1 MKKLAL
7 ISVVGLALS
16 GCGGSGGGSNSDST
30 PTQPVVKPS
39 VAIGSVEA
47 VNAEENTLTVNGY
60 TYHVSGVVYGDT
72 SMQLADVEPKMMVQ
86 VGTDVRKASD
96 DGFLVTLEPTITGR
110 VTAIDYVKK
119 TFTVNGVDLQ
129 FDGLSDDIEI
139 NDWVMVSSLPT
150 ADAGYRVLSVVEIDV
165 DNDYPTLGSYYE
177 LEGRITSIDEN
188 AGTFK
193 LGTNITVSYDNI
205 SQLSIGQ
212 WVEVEG
218 EMQNGIF
225 MANEVEV
232 EGYDVISNDSDVE
245 GIVTWVANDYS
256 EFSLN
261 YRGAFFIDNATRFE
275 DGSKA
280 NLKQGQEVEVTSVMK
295 NGKRIATVIE
305 FEQPDFDDN
314 NQWQGKEFECEGY
327 VSNYDA
333 EARTFDIERCEN
345 DADQLLNN
353 TTVVI
358 DAQTRFQGIEELN
371 LNGARV
377 EVDGVIINDQNI
389 AREVELD
396 VYDNCSLL
404 R

>member
-30 PTQPVVKPS
+30 LTQPVVKPS

-60 TYHVSGVVYGDT
+60 IYHVSGVVYGDT

-86 VGTDVRKASD
+86 VGTDVRKASG

-177 LEGRITSIDEN
+177 MEGRITSIDEN

-205 SQLSIGQ
+205 SQLSTGQ

-218 EMQNGIF
+218 EMQNGVF

-358 DAQTRFQGIEELN
+358 DAQTRFQGIEEIN

-377 EVDGVIINDQNI
+377 EVDGVLINDQNI

-396 VYDNCSLL
+396 VYDN
-404 R
+404 

>member
-7 ISVVGLALS
+7 ISVVSLALS

-39 VAIGSVEA
+39 VTIGSVEA

-86 VGTDVRKASD
+86 VGTGVRKASD

-188 AGTFK
+188 ASTFK

-396 VYDNCSLL
+396 VYDN
-404 R
+404 

>member
-119 TFTVNGVDLQ
+119 TFTVNGLDLQ

-205 SQLSIGQ
+205 SQLSTGQ

-218 EMQNGIF
+218 EMQNGVF

-345 DADQLLNN
+345 DADQFLNN

-396 VYDNCSLL
+396 VYDN
-404 R
+404 

>member
-30 PTQPVVKPS
+30 PTQPTVKPS

-47 VNAEENTLTVNGY
+47 VNAEESTLTVNGH
-60 TYHVSGVVYGDT
+60 TYRVSEVVYDDT
-72 SMQLADVEPKMMVQ
+72 QVQLADVKPKMVVR
-86 VGTDVRKASD
+86 VGSDIRQASNNGVR
-96 DGFLVTLEPTITGR
+96 VTLEPTITGR
-110 VTAIDYVKK
+110 VTAIDHVKK

-129 FDGLSDDIEI
+129 FDGLSDDIEV

-150 ADAGYRVLSVVEIDV
+150 ADAGYRVLSVVELDV
-165 DNDYPTLGSYYE
+165 DNDYPVLDNDYE

-188 AGTFK
+188 AGTFE

-225 MANEVEV
+225 MAHEVQV
-232 EGYDVISNDSDVE
+232 EDYDDLKNDSDVE
-245 GIVTWVANDYS
+245 GIVTWVAKDYS

-333 EARTFDIERCEN
+333 EARTFEIERCEN

-377 EVDGVIINDQNI
+377 EVEGVIINDQNI

-396 VYDNCSLL
+396 VYDN
-404 R
+404 

>member
-86 VGTDVRKASD
+86 VGTGVRKASD

-165 DNDYPTLGSYYE
+165 DNDYPTLESYYE

-218 EMQNGIF
+218 EMQNGVF

-314 NQWQGKEFECEGY
+314 NQWHGKEFECEGY
-327 VSNYDA
+327 VSNYDV

-396 VYDNCSLL
+396 VYDN
-404 R
+404 

>member
-16 GCGGSGGGSNSDST
+16 GCGGSGGGSNSNSDST
-30 PTQPVVKPS
+30 PTQPIVKPI

-165 DNDYPTLGSYYE
+165 DNDYPALGSYYE

-188 AGTFK
+188 AGTFE

-218 EMQNGIF
+218 EMQNGVF

-245 GIVTWVANDYS
+245 GIVTWVANDYR

-327 VSNYDA
+327 VSNYDV

-358 DAQTRFQGIEELN
+358 DVQTRFQGIEELN

-396 VYDNCSLL
+396 VYDN
-404 R
+404 

>member
-396 VYDNCSLL
+396 VYDN
-404 R
+404 

>member
-30 PTQPVVKPS
+30 PTQPAVKPS

-47 VNAEENTLTVNGY
+47 VNAEESTLTVNGH
-60 TYHVSGVVYGDT
+60 TYRVSEVVYDDT
-72 SMQLADVEPKMMVQ
+72 QVQLADVKPKMVVR
-86 VGTDVRKASD
+86 VGSDIRQASD
-96 DGFLVTLEPTITGR
+96 NGVRVTLEPTITGR

-165 DNDYPTLGSYYE
+165 DNDYPALGSYYE
-177 LEGRITSIDEN
+177 LDGRITSIDEN

-193 LGTNITVSYDNI
+193 LGGKVTVAYNNI

-225 MANEVEV
+225 MAHEVQV
-232 EGYDVISNDSDVE
+232 EDYDDLKNDSDVE
-245 GIVTWVANDYS
+245 GIVTWVAEDYS

-280 NLKQGQEVEVTSVMK
+280 NLEQGQEVEVTSVMK
-295 NGKRIATVIE
+295 NGKRTATVIE

-333 EARTFDIERCEN
+333 EARTFEIERCEN

-377 EVDGVIINDQNI
+377 EVEGVIINDQNI

-396 VYDNCSLL
+396 VYDN
-404 R
+404 

>member
-177 LEGRITSIDEN
+177 LGGRITSIDEN

-205 SQLSIGQ
+205 SQLSTGQ

-218 EMQNGIF
+218 EMQNGVF

-314 NQWQGKEFECEGY
+314 NQWRGKEFECEGY

-396 VYDNCSLL
+396 VYDN
-404 R
+404 

>member
-30 PTQPVVKPS
+30 STQPAVKPS

-47 VNAEENTLTVNGY
+47 VNAEESTLTVNGH
-60 TYHVSGVVYGDT
+60 TYRVSEVVYDDT
-72 SMQLADVEPKMMVQ
+72 QVQLADVKPKMVVR
-86 VGTDVRKASD
+86 VGSDIRQASD
-96 DGFLVTLEPTITGR
+96 NGVRVILEPTITGR
-110 VTAIDYVKK
+110 VTAIDHVKK
-119 TFTVNGVDLQ
+119 KFTVNGVELQ
-129 FDGLSDDIEI
+129 FDDLSDDIEV

-150 ADAGYRVLSVVEIDV
+150 ADVGYRVLSVVEIDV
-165 DNDYPTLGSYYE
+165 DNDYPALGSYYE
-177 LEGRITSIDEN
+177 LEGRITSTDEN
-188 AGTFK
+188 AGTFE

-314 NQWQGKEFECEGY
+314 NQWRGKEFECEGY
-327 VSNYDA
+327 ISNYDA
-333 EARTFDIERCEN
+333 DSRVFEIEHCEN
-345 DADQLLNN
+345 DADQVLSN

-377 EVDGVIINDQNI
+377 EVEGVIINEQNI

-396 VYDNCSLL
+396 VYDN
-404 R
+404 

>member
-7 ISVVGLALS
+7 ISVVSLALS

-86 VGTDVRKASD
+86 VGTGVRKASD

-119 TFTVNGVDLQ
+119 AFTVNGVDLQ
-129 FDGLSDDIEI
+129 FDGLSDDIEV

-177 LEGRITSIDEN
+177 LEGRITSIEEN

-218 EMQNGIF
+218 EMQNGVF

-314 NQWQGKEFECEGY
+314 NQWHGKEFECEGY

-358 DAQTRFQGIEELN
+358 DVQTRFQGIEELN

-396 VYDNCSLL
+396 VYDN
-404 R
+404 

>member
-60 TYHVSGVVYGDT
+60 TYHVSGVVYSDT

-119 TFTVNGVDLQ
+119 AFTVNGVDLQ
-129 FDGLSDDIEI
+129 FDGLSDDIEV

-165 DNDYPTLGSYYE
+165 DNDYPTLVSYYE
-177 LEGRITSIDEN
+177 LEGRITSIEEN

-193 LGTNITVSYDNI
+193 LGSNITVSYDNI

-218 EMQNGIF
+218 EMQNGVF

-333 EARTFDIERCEN
+333 EARTFDIESCEN

-396 VYDNCSLL
+396 VYDN
-404 R
+404 

>member
-7 ISVVGLALS
+7 ISVVSLALS
-16 GCGGSGGGSNSDST
+16 GCGGSGGDSNSDST

-86 VGTDVRKASD
+86 VGTGVRKASD

-295 NGKRIATVIE
+295 NGKRIATVLE

-396 VYDNCSLL
+396 VYDN
-404 R
+404 

>member
-30 PTQPVVKPS
+30 STQPAVKPS

-47 VNAEENTLTVNGY
+47 VNAEESTLTVNGH
-60 TYHVSGVVYGDT
+60 TYRVSEVVYDDT
-72 SMQLADVEPKMMVQ
+72 QVQLADVKPKMVVR
-86 VGTDVRKASD
+86 VGSDIRQASNNGVR
-96 DGFLVTLEPTITGR
+96 VTLEPTITGR
-110 VTAIDYVKK
+110 VTAIDHVKK
-119 TFTVNGVDLQ
+119 TFTVNGIDLQ

-150 ADAGYRVLSVVEIDV
+150 ADAGYRVLSVVELDV
-165 DNDYPTLGSYYE
+165 DNDYPVLDNDYE

-188 AGTFK
+188 AGTFE

-225 MANEVEV
+225 MAHEVQV
-232 EGYDVISNDSDVE
+232 EDYDDLKNDSDVE
-245 GIVTWVANDYS
+245 GIVTWVAKDYS

-333 EARTFDIERCEN
+333 EARTFEIERCEN

-377 EVDGVIINDQNI
+377 EVEGVIINDQNI

-396 VYDNCSLL
+396 VYDN
-404 R
+404 

>member
-30 PTQPVVKPS
+30 STQPAVKPS

-47 VNAEENTLTVNGY
+47 VNAEESTLTVNGH
-60 TYHVSGVVYGDT
+60 TYRVSEVVYDDT
-72 SMQLADVEPKMMVQ
+72 QVQLADVKPKMVVR
-86 VGTDVRKASD
+86 VGSDIRQASD
-96 DGFLVTLEPTITGR
+96 NGVRVTLEPTITGR
-110 VTAIDYVKK
+110 VTAIDHVKK
-119 TFTVNGVDLQ
+119 KFTVNGIELQ
-129 FDGLSDDIEI
+129 FDDLSDDIEV

-165 DNDYPTLGSYYE
+165 DNDYPALGSYYE
-177 LEGRITSIDEN
+177 LEGRITSTDEN
-188 AGTFK
+188 AGTFE

-261 YRGAFFIDNATRFE
+261 YRGAFFIDNATLFE
-275 DGSKA
+275 DGSKV
-280 NLKQGQEVEVTSVMK
+280 NLEQGQEVEVTSVMK

-333 EARTFDIERCEN
+333 EARTFEIERCEN

-377 EVDGVIINDQNI
+377 EVEGVIINDQNI

-396 VYDNCSLL
+396 VDDN
-404 R
+404 

>member
-30 PTQPVVKPS
+30 PTQPTVKPS

-47 VNAEENTLTVNGY
+47 VNAEESTLTVNGH
-60 TYHVSGVVYGDT
+60 TYRVSEVVYDDT
-72 SMQLADVEPKMMVQ
+72 QVQLADVKPKMVVR
-86 VGTDVRKASD
+86 VGSDIRQASD
-96 DGFLVTLEPTITGR
+96 NGVRVTLEPTITGR

-165 DNDYPTLGSYYE
+165 DNDYPALGSYYE
-177 LEGRITSIDEN
+177 LEGRITNTDEN
-188 AGTFK
+188 AGTFE

-280 NLKQGQEVEVTSVMK
+280 NLKQGQEVEVTSVVK

-333 EARTFDIERCEN
+333 EARTFKIEHCEN
-345 DADQLLNN
+345 DADQVLSN

-377 EVDGVIINDQNI
+377 EVEGVIINDQNI

-396 VYDNCSLL
+396 VYDN
-404 R
+404 

>member
-16 GCGGSGGGSNSDST
+16 GCGGSGGGTNSDST
-30 PTQPVVKPS
+30 PTQPAVKPS

-47 VNAEENTLTVNGY
+47 VNAEESTLTVNGH
-60 TYHVSGVVYGDT
+60 TYRVSEVVYDDT
-72 SMQLADVEPKMMVQ
+72 QVQLADVKPKMVVR
-86 VGTDVRKASD
+86 VGSDIRQASGNGVR
-96 DGFLVTLEPTITGR
+96 VTLEPTITGR
-110 VTAIDYVKK
+110 VTAIDHVKK
-119 TFTVNGVDLQ
+119 KFTVNGIELQ

-165 DNDYPTLGSYYE
+165 DNDYPALGSYYE
-177 LEGRITSIDEN
+177 LEGRITSTDEN
-188 AGTFK
+188 AGTFE

-232 EGYDVISNDSDVE
+232 EDYDDLKNDSDVE
-245 GIVTWVANDYS
+245 GIVTWVAKDYS

-280 NLKQGQEVEVTSVMK
+280 NLEQGQEVEVTSVMK
-295 NGKRIATVIE
+295 NGKRTATVIE
-305 FEQPDFDDN
+305 FERSEFDND
-314 NQWQGKEFECEGY
+314 NQWRGKEFECEGY

-333 EARTFDIERCEN
+333 DSRAFKIEHCEN
-345 DADQLLNN
+345 DADQVLSN

-377 EVDGVIINDQNI
+377 EVEGVIINEQNI

-396 VYDNCSLL
+396 VYDN
-404 R
+404 

>member
-30 PTQPVVKPS
+30 PTQPTVKPS
-39 VAIGSVEA
+39 VAMGSVEA
-47 VNAEENTLTVNGY
+47 VNAEESTLTVNGH
-60 TYHVSGVVYGDT
+60 TYRVSEVVYDDT
-72 SMQLADVEPKMMVQ
+72 QVQLADVKPKMVVR
-86 VGTDVRKASD
+86 VGSDIRQASNNGVR
-96 DGFLVTLEPTITGR
+96 VTLEPTITGR
-110 VTAIDYVKK
+110 VTAIDHVKK

-150 ADAGYRVLSVVEIDV
+150 ADAGYRVLSVVELDV
-165 DNDYPTLGSYYE
+165 DNDYPVLDNDYE

-188 AGTFK
+188 AGTFE

-225 MANEVEV
+225 MAHEVQV
-232 EGYDVISNDSDVE
+232 EDYDDLKNDSDVE
-245 GIVTWVANDYS
+245 GIVTWVAKDYS

-333 EARTFDIERCEN
+333 EASTFEIERCEN

-371 LNGARV
+371 LNGASV
-377 EVDGVIINDQNI
+377 EVEGVIINDQNI

-396 VYDNCSLL
+396 VYDN
-404 R
+404 

>member
-60 TYHVSGVVYGDT
+60 TYHVSGVVYSDT

-119 TFTVNGVDLQ
+119 AFTVNGVDLQ

-165 DNDYPTLGSYYE
+165 DNDYPTLESYYE

-218 EMQNGIF
+218 EMQNGVF

-314 NQWQGKEFECEGY
+314 NQWHGKEFECEGY

-333 EARTFDIERCEN
+333 EARTFNIERCEN

-358 DAQTRFQGIEELN
+358 DVQTRFQGIEELN

-396 VYDNCSLL
+396 VYDN
-404 R
+404 

>member
-30 PTQPVVKPS
+30 PTQPTVKPS

-47 VNAEENTLTVNGY
+47 VNAEESTLTVNGH
-60 TYHVSGVVYGDT
+60 TYRVSEVVYDDT
-72 SMQLADVEPKMMVQ
+72 QVQLADVKPKMVVR
-86 VGTDVRKASD
+86 VGSDIRQASD
-96 DGFLVTLEPTITGR
+96 NGVRVTLEPTITGR

-165 DNDYPTLGSYYE
+165 DNDYPALGSYYE
-177 LEGRITSIDEN
+177 LEGRITNTDEN
-188 AGTFK
+188 AGTFE

-280 NLKQGQEVEVTSVMK
+280 NLKQGQEVEVTSVVK

-333 EARTFDIERCEN
+333 EARTFEIEHCEN
-345 DADQLLNN
+345 DADQVLSN

-377 EVDGVIINDQNI
+377 EVEGVIINDQNI

-396 VYDNCSLL
+396 VYDN
-404 R
+404 

>member
-7 ISVVGLALS
+7 ISVVSLALS
-16 GCGGSGGGSNSDST
+16 GCGGSGSDSNSDST

-86 VGTDVRKASD
+86 VGTGVRKASD

-165 DNDYPTLGSYYE
+165 DNDYPTLESYYE

-218 EMQNGIF
+218 EMQNGVF

-396 VYDNCSLL
+396 VYDN
-404 R
+404 

>member
-314 NQWQGKEFECEGY
+314 NQWQSKEFECEGY

-333 EARTFDIERCEN
+333 EARTFNIERCEN

-358 DAQTRFQGIEELN
+358 DVQTRFQGIEELN

-396 VYDNCSLL
+396 VYDN
-404 R
+404 

>member
-30 PTQPVVKPS
+30 PTQPTVKPS

-47 VNAEENTLTVNGY
+47 VNAEESTLTVNGH
-60 TYHVSGVVYGDT
+60 TYRVSEVVYDDT
-72 SMQLADVEPKMMVQ
+72 QVQLADVKPKMVVR
-86 VGTDVRKASD
+86 VGSDIRQASD
-96 DGFLVTLEPTITGR
+96 NGVRVTLEPTITGR

-165 DNDYPTLGSYYE
+165 DNDYPALGSYYE
-177 LEGRITSIDEN
+177 LEGRITNTDEN
-188 AGTFK
+188 AGTFE

-280 NLKQGQEVEVTSVMK
+280 NLKQGQEVEVTSVVK

-333 EARTFDIERCEN
+333 EARTFEIEHCEN
-345 DADQLLNN
+345 DADQVLSN

-377 EVDGVIINDQNI
+377 EVEGVSINDQNI

-396 VYDNCSLL
+396 VYDN
-404 R
+404 

>member
-7 ISVVGLALS
+7 ISVVSLALS
-16 GCGGSGGGSNSDST
+16 GCGGSGGDSNSDST

-86 VGTDVRKASD
+86 VGTGVRKASD

-188 AGTFK
+188 ASTFK

-205 SQLSIGQ
+205 SQLSTGQ

-218 EMQNGIF
+218 EMQNGVF

-333 EARTFDIERCEN
+333 EARTFNIERCEN

-358 DAQTRFQGIEELN
+358 DVQTRFQGIEELN

-396 VYDNCSLL
+396 VYDN
-404 R
+404 

>member
-218 EMQNGIF
+218 EMQNGVF

-256 EFSLN
+256 GFSLN

-358 DAQTRFQGIEELN
+358 DVQTRFQGIEELN
-371 LNGARV
+371 LNGPRV

-396 VYDNCSLL
+396 VYDN
-404 R
+404 

>member
-86 VGTDVRKASD
+86 VGTGVRKASD

-275 DGSKA
+275 YGSKA

-358 DAQTRFQGIEELN
+358 DAQTRFQDIEELN

-396 VYDNCSLL
+396 VYDN
-404 R
+404 

>member
-30 PTQPVVKPS
+30 PTQPTVKPS

-47 VNAEENTLTVNGY
+47 VNAEESTLTVNGH
-60 TYHVSGVVYGDT
+60 TYRVSEVVYDDT
-72 SMQLADVEPKMMVQ
+72 QVQLADVKPKMVVR
-86 VGTDVRKASD
+86 VGSDLRQASNNGVR
-96 DGFLVTLEPTITGR
+96 VTLEPTITGR
-110 VTAIDYVKK
+110 VTAIDHVKK

-150 ADAGYRVLSVVEIDV
+150 ADAGYRVLSVVELDV
-165 DNDYPTLGSYYE
+165 DNDYPVLDNDYE

-188 AGTFK
+188 AGTFE

-225 MANEVEV
+225 MAHEVQA
-232 EGYDVISNDSDVE
+232 EGYNDLKNDSDVE
-245 GIVTWVANDYS
+245 GIVTWVAKDYS

-314 NQWQGKEFECEGY
+314 NQWQGKELECEGY

-333 EARTFDIERCEN
+333 EARTFEIERCEN

-377 EVDGVIINDQNI
+377 EVEGVIINDQNI

-396 VYDNCSLL
+396 VYDN
-404 R
+404 

>member
-30 PTQPVVKPS
+30 PTQPAVKPS

-47 VNAEENTLTVNGY
+47 VNAEESTLTVNGH
-60 TYHVSGVVYGDT
+60 TYRVSEVVYDDT
-72 SMQLADVEPKMMVQ
+72 QVQLADVKPKMVVR
-86 VGTDVRKASD
+86 VGSDIRQASNNGVR
-96 DGFLVTLEPTITGR
+96 VTLEPTITGR
-110 VTAIDYVKK
+110 VTAIDHVKK

-129 FDGLSDDIEI
+129 FHGLSDDIEI

-150 ADAGYRVLSVVEIDV
+150 ADAGYRVLSVVELDV
-165 DNDYPTLGSYYE
+165 DNDYPVLDNDYE

-188 AGTFK
+188 AGTFE

-225 MANEVEV
+225 MAHEVQV
-232 EGYDVISNDSDVE
+232 EDYDDLKNDSDVE
-245 GIVTWVANDYS
+245 GIVTWVAKDYS

-333 EARTFDIERCEN
+333 EARTFEIERCEN

-377 EVDGVIINDQNI
+377 EVEGVIINDQNI

-396 VYDNCSLL
+396 VYDN
-404 R
+404 

>member
-16 GCGGSGGGSNSDST
+16 GCGGSGGGTNSDST
-30 PTQPVVKPS
+30 QTQPAVKPS

-47 VNAEENTLTVNGY
+47 VNAEESSLTVNGH
-60 TYHVSGVVYGDT
+60 TYRVSEVVYDDT
-72 SMQLADVEPKMMVQ
+72 QVQLADVKPKMVVR
-86 VGTDVRKASD
+86 VGSDIRQASNNGVR
-96 DGFLVTLEPTITGR
+96 VTLEPTITGR
-110 VTAIDYVKK
+110 VTAIDHVKK

-150 ADAGYRVLSVVEIDV
+150 ADAGYRVLSVVELDV
-165 DNDYPTLGSYYE
+165 DNDYPVLDNDYE

-188 AGTFK
+188 AGTFE

-225 MANEVEV
+225 MAHEVQV
-232 EGYDVISNDSDVE
+232 EDYNDLKNDSDVE
-245 GIVTWVANDYS
+245 GIVTWVAKDYS

-314 NQWQGKEFECEGY
+314 NQWQGKELECEGY

-333 EARTFDIERCEN
+333 EARTFEIERCEN

-377 EVDGVIINDQNI
+377 EVEGVIINDQNI

-396 VYDNCSLL
+396 VYDN
-404 R
+404 

>member
-47 VNAEENTLTVNGY
+47 VNAEENALTVNGY

-305 FEQPDFDDN
+305 FEQPDLDDN

-358 DAQTRFQGIEELN
+358 DVQTRFQGIEELN

-396 VYDNCSLL
+396 VYDN
-404 R
+404 

>member
-30 PTQPVVKPS
+30 LTQPVVKPS

-188 AGTFK
+188 AAMFK
-193 LGTNITVSYDNI
+193 LGSNITVSYDNI

-218 EMQNGIF
+218 EMQNGVF

-371 LNGARV
+371 LNGAHV

-396 VYDNCSLL
+396 VYDN
-404 R
+404 

>member
-30 PTQPVVKPS
+30 STQPAVKPS

-47 VNAEENTLTVNGY
+47 VNAEESTLTVNGH
-60 TYHVSGVVYGDT
+60 TYRVSEVVYDDT
-72 SMQLADVEPKMMVQ
+72 QVQLADVKPKMVVR
-86 VGTDVRKASD
+86 VGSDIRQASNNGVR
-96 DGFLVTLEPTITGR
+96 VTLEPTITGR
-110 VTAIDYVKK
+110 VTAIDHVKK

-150 ADAGYRVLSVVEIDV
+150 ADEGYRVLSVVELDV
-165 DNDYPTLGSYYE
+165 DNDYPVLDNDYE

-188 AGTFK
+188 AGTFE

-225 MANEVEV
+225 MAHEVQV
-232 EGYDVISNDSDVE
+232 EDYDDLKNDSDVE
-245 GIVTWVANDYS
+245 GIVTWVAKDYS

-314 NQWQGKEFECEGY
+314 NQWQGKELECEGY

-333 EARTFDIERCEN
+333 EARTFEIERCEN

-377 EVDGVIINDQNI
+377 EVEGVIINDQNI

-396 VYDNCSLL
+396 VYDN
-404 R
+404 

>member
-30 PTQPVVKPS
+30 STQPAVKPS

-47 VNAEENTLTVNGY
+47 VNAEESTLTVNGH
-60 TYHVSGVVYGDT
+60 TYRVSEVVYDDT
-72 SMQLADVEPKMMVQ
+72 QVQLADVKPKMVVR
-86 VGTDVRKASD
+86 VGSDIRQASNNGVR
-96 DGFLVTLEPTITGR
+96 VTLEPTITGR
-110 VTAIDYVKK
+110 VTAIDHVKK

-129 FDGLSDDIEI
+129 FDGLSDDIEV

-165 DNDYPTLGSYYE
+165 DNDYPALGSYYE
-177 LEGRITSIDEN
+177 LEGRITSTDEN
-188 AGTFK
+188 AGTFE

-212 WVEVEG
+212 WMEVEG

-225 MANEVEV
+225 MAHEVQV
-232 EGYDVISNDSDVE
+232 EDYDDLKNDSDVE
-245 GIVTWVANDYS
+245 GIVTWVAKDYS

-280 NLKQGQEVEVTSVMK
+280 NLEQGQEVEVTSVMK

-333 EARTFDIERCEN
+333 EARTFEIERCEN

-377 EVDGVIINDQNI
+377 EVEGVIINDQNI

-396 VYDNCSLL
+396 VYDN
-404 R
+404 

>member
-377 EVDGVIINDQNI
+377 EVDGVLINDQNI

-396 VYDNCSLL
+396 VYDN
-404 R
+404 

>member
-129 FDGLSDDIEI
+129 LDGLSDDIEI

-188 AGTFK
+188 AATFK
-193 LGTNITVSYDNI
+193 LGSNITVSYDNI

-218 EMQNGIF
+218 EMQNGVF

-261 YRGAFFIDNATRFE
+261 YQGAFFIDNATRFE

-396 VYDNCSLL
+396 VYDN
-404 R
+404 

>member
-165 DNDYPTLGSYYE
+165 DNDYPTLESYYE

-218 EMQNGIF
+218 EMQNGVF

-314 NQWQGKEFECEGY
+314 NQWHGKEFECEGY

-333 EARTFDIERCEN
+333 EARTFNIERCEN

-358 DAQTRFQGIEELN
+358 DVQTRFQGIEELN

-396 VYDNCSLL
+396 VYDN
-404 R
+404 